1 MKKLIIY
8 KVLLLGC
15 IAQHS
20 IVIASQD
27 NLLSPSSTNAREGVQ
42 TSAKVF
48 SFRATT
54 FATEASDEMDFLC
67 EQAAHRSRIKKK
79 REAEEA
85 LKTVREQEAEK
96 KILELEEQLSEATQK
111 QKEAE
116 EALRAFQKEKRKSRR
131 FSFDGDLRRIKSS
144 PPIFV
149 KA

>member
-20 IVIASQD
+20 VVTASQE
-27 NLLSPSSTNAREGVQ
+27 NLLSTSSTNPREDIQ
-42 TSAKVF
+42 TPAKVF
-48 SFRATT
+48 SSRTT
-54 FATEASDEMDFLC
+54 IFATEASDEMDFLC

-79 REAEEA
+79 KEAEEA
-85 LKTVREQEAEK
+85 LKTAREQETEK
-96 KILELEEQLSEATQK
+96 RILELEKQLSETTQQK
-111 QKEAE
+111 KEAE
-116 EALRAFQKEKRKSRR
+116 EALRAFQKEKRKNRR

-144 PPIFV
+144 PPVFV